1 MTTMETKK
9 KNEGNAVMFMV
20 LMFLSRF
27 LLFGMNEL
35 LWTILD
41 TGWM

>member
-35 LWTILD
+35 LWIILD